1 RAIRADIEDY
11 NRYDCVSTARLR
23 DWLLAQVEPEEAA
36 VADRPADDAATEN
49 EPLVE
54 AAPSLQ
60 EQDAALAA
68 SLQAL
73 ADGERDEAGGT

>member
-1 RAIRADIEDY
+1 YHRYVAAMEAGDTEVARAIRADIEDY

-36 VADRPADDAATEN
+36 GADRPADDAATGD

-54 AAPSLQ
+54 AAPWRRSRTGC
-60 EQDAALAA
+60 
-68 SLQAL
+68 S
-73 ADGERDEAGGT
+73 